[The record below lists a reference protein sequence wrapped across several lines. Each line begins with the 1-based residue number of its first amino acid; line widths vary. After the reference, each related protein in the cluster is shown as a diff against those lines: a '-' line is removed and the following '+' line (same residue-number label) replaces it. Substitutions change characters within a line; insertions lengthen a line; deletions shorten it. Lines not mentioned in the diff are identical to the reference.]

1 MKLKQEDQNLRINEL
16 SKIRLLKHANNLNNM
31 KLTNINQITKNH
43 HETKLLTFKKN
54 YLIEIYHE

>member
-1 MKLKQEDQNLRINEL
+1 
-16 SKIRLLKHANNLNNM
+16 M

-43 HETKLLTFKKN
+43 HETNLLTFKKN